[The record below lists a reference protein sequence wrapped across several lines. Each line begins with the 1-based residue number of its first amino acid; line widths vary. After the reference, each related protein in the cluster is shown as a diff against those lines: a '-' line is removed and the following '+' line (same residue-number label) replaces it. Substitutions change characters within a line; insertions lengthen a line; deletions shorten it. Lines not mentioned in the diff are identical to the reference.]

1 MKRIKIASLISS
13 LGIMLM
19 VLFMSTACINNQS
32 SKPGTGENR
41 EIKDNADTN
50 HNLQK
55 ATFALGC
62 FWHSEE
68 MFSEL
73 KGVKEALPGYAGGKT
88 KNPTYDEVSSG
99 TTGYAESVDIT
110 FDPKIISYQKLVEV
124 FFTEHDPTTPNYAAP
139 DEGPQYRSVLFY
151 RSENQK
157 NTAEQYIKYLVS
169 LKKYNNP
176 IITQVVPF
184 SGFYKAEDYH
194 IHYYRNHPDQGYIAS
209 VTRPEIEKFR
219 KDFKDLLK

>member
-1 MKRIKIASLISS
+1 MKNIKIVSIITSTCILAFILMIS
-13 LGIMLM
+13 
-19 VLFMSTACINNQS
+19 AECINTHS
-32 SKPGTGENR
+32 GKTEMDKKMETASEND
-41 EIKDNADTN
+41 KNS
-50 HNLQK
+50 NLQK

-73 KGVKEALPGYAGGKT
+73 KGVKESVPGYAGGKE
-88 KNPTYDEVSSG
+88 KDPDYEKVSTG

-110 FDPKIISYQKLVEV
+110 FDPAIISYQKLVEV

-151 RSENQK
+151 RDNDQK
-157 NTAEQYIKYLVS
+157 EIAEKYIATLTASHKY
-169 LKKYNNP
+169 KNP

-184 SGFYKAEDYH
+184 TTFYKAEDYH
-194 IHYYRNHPDQGYIAS
+194 IHYYRKNPDQGYITS

-219 KDFKDLLK
+219 KDFKDMLK